1 MKRKTGLSVRLT
13 VGRDIGTLLACDCGE
28 WPESTG
34 RWLKAVNRPGAA
46 QAPRA
51 KDRTEKMARRCQI
64 TGAGTRSGN
73 RKATR
78 GKAKYL
84 GGVGTKITGLT
95 KRRFKVNLQNKR
107 IWVPELEQF
116 IRVRLSV
123 RALKTI
129 TKKGA
134 YRTLIDAGILQPP
147 K

>member
-1 MKRKTGLSVRLT
+1 MSPSGQLQQS
-13 VGRDIGTLLACDCGE
+13 E
-28 WPESTG
+28 N
-34 RWLKAVNRPGAA
+34 VNDRGPNP
-46 QAPRA
+46 PRRM
-51 KDRTEKMARRCQI
+51 DRTEPMARRCQI

-95 KRRFKVNLQNKR
+95 KRRFKVNLQKKR
-107 IWVPELEQF
+107 IWVPEMERF
-116 IRVRLSV
+116 YSVRLSV

-129 TKKGA
+129 SKNGA
-134 YRTLIDAGILQPP
+134 YRTLIDAGIIPLP

>member
-1 MKRKTGLSVRLT
+1 M
-13 VGRDIGTLLACDCGE
+13 
-28 WPESTG
+28 
-34 RWLKAVNRPGAA
+34 
-46 QAPRA
+46 
-51 KDRTEKMARRCQI
+51 DRTEPMARRCQI

-95 KRRFKVNLQNKR
+95 KRRFKVNLQKKR
-107 IWVPELEQF
+107 IWVPEMERF
-116 IRVRLSV
+116 YSVRLSV

-129 TKKGA
+129 SKNGA
-134 YRTLIDAGILQPP
+134 YRTLIDAGIIPLP